1 MRNLLLI
8 RDTFNKN
15 STLGKL
21 YLNGE
26 FVGHTAELPF
36 KDNQRSI
43 SCIPQG
49 VYTCSIRQGEQSKS
63 YNYEHL
69 IVNKVPDREFIL
81 FHVGNNPQKDSKG
94 CILLGNYRSDDEV
107 QVFESRKCF
116 NTFME
121 LLKCYCK
128 KNCNKTICISDI
140 GKCCCSNKI
149 SLIIKNR

>member
-8 RDTFNKN
+8 RDTYNKN

-49 VYTCSIRQGEQSKS
+49 VYTCNIRQGEQSKS

-69 IVNKVPDREFIL
+69 IVNKVPDRDFIL

-94 CILLGNYRSDDEV
+94 CILLGNYTLSV
-107 QVFESRKCF
+107 LS
-116 NTFME
+116 
-121 LLKCYCK
+121 
-128 KNCNKTICISDI
+128 
-140 GKCCCSNKI
+140 
-149 SLIIKNR
+149 

>member
-1 MRNLLLI
+1 M
-8 RDTFNKN
+8 
-15 STLGKL
+15 

-26 FVGHTAELPF
+26 FIGHTAELPF

-49 VYTCSIRQGEQSKS
+49 VYTCSIRQGSESKN

-69 IVNKVPDREFIL
+69 IVDKVPDRDFIL
-81 FHVGNNPQKDSKG
+81 FHIGNNPQKDSKG

-116 NTFME
+116 NIFMQSI
-121 LLKCYCK
+121 KC
-128 KNCNKTICISDI
+128 NCNCTC
-140 GKCCCSNKI
+140 KI

>member
-8 RDTFNKN
+8 RDTFNEK

-69 IVNKVPDREFIL
+69 ILFCSTLVTTHKKTVKVA
-81 FHVGNNPQKDSKG
+81 
-94 CILLGNYRSDDEV
+94 Y
-107 QVFESRKCF
+107 
-116 NTFME
+116 
-121 LLKCYCK
+121 Y
-128 KNCNKTICISDI
+128 
-140 GKCCCSNKI
+140 
-149 SLIIKNR
+149 